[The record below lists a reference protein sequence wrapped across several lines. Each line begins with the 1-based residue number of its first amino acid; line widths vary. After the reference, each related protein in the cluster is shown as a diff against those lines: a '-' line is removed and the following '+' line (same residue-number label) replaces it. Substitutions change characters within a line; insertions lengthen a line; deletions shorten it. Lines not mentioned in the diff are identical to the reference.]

1 MSKAIYAFSGDPI
14 TVGHVDVVC
23 RAAKMFEQVIV
34 AIGVNPDKKYMFSL
48 AERTEMAEH
57 SLRNFKNVKVV
68 AFTGLLVDFA
78 YEQGAEV
85 IVKGVR
91 NTQDFEYERY
101 LNQLGES
108 QKLGIETAVLFAD
121 PKLAHVSSS
130 SVKAIQKEQGL
141 IHEYVS
147 PFVKQMLEAKISEQM
162 IVSVTGEIGVGK
174 SFVCEQLVNLGK
186 DCGLTVHHIE
196 LDHLAHDIYET
207 LTDRGY
213 EKVRQQLV
221 VEFGEEIRNTDGTIN
236 RKVLGELVFNDV
248 KKLTALNKIMSTPI
262 LVRLRRELYGKKGLI
277 LLNAA
282 LIAESDMAYLS
293 NNNVIL
299 VKADEKKQA
308 DRLRARELYPT
319 QIKTRLASQYDF
331 AKKKKE
337 LEKIIKRDGS
347 GQLWQVMSNDEK
359 VLIELKAFLAD
370 INKDC

>member
-1 MSKAIYAFSGDPI
+1 
-14 TVGHVDVVC
+14 
-23 RAAKMFEQVIV
+23 
-34 AIGVNPDKKYMFSL
+34 
-48 AERTEMAEH
+48 
-57 SLRNFKNVKVV
+57 
-68 AFTGLLVDFA
+68 LLVDFA

-108 QKLGIETAVLFAD
+108 QKLGIETAILFAD

-147 PFVKQMLEAKISEQM
+147 PFVKQMLESKISEQM

-174 SFVCEQLVNLGK
+174 SFVCEQLVKLGK
-186 DCGLTVHHIE
+186 DCGLTVHHLE

-207 LTDRGY
+207 LTDKGY

-221 VEFGEEIRNTDGTIN
+221 AEFGEEIRNNDGTIN
-236 RKVLGELVFNDV
+236 RKVLGELVFNNAD
-248 KKLTALNKIMSTPI
+248 KLAALNRIMYTPI

-299 VKADEKKQA
+299 VKADEKNQVA
-308 DRLRARELYPT
+308 RLEARELSPT

-347 GQLWQVMSNDEK
+347 GQLWQVVSNDEK
-359 VLIELKAFLAD
+359 VVTELKAFLANVND
-370 INKDC
+370 DR